1 MNDLVNEIW
10 EKGRLLE
17 TALLEAKKRGL
28 DFADKERCYK
38 IALARKML
46 EERAKGTPVSI
57 ISDIC
62 KGDEVIANVRYE
74 RDAAEIVYENARE
87 AINTYKMQLRMLN
100 DQLSREWEGAG

>member
-28 DFADKERCYK
+28 DFADKERKYK

-62 KGDEVIANVRYE
+62 RGDEEIASVRYD
-74 RDAAEIVYENARE
+74 RDCAEVVYDNARE
-87 AINTYKMQLRMLN
+87 AINTYKMQIRMLN